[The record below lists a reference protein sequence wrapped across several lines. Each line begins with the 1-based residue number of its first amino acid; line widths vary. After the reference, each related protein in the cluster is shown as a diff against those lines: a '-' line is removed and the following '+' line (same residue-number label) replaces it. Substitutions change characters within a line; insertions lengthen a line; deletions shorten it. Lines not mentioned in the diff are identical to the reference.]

1 MTVLIVSK
9 YTPLVKTLTPVRKPI
24 FVLGHMT
31 SSLGKHNVLG
41 VQLLIFFAVCEIK
54 REEDIRVH
62 KIFQDPQ
69 AQHLLVCLESKDTF
83 YISRGGTKRP
93 QPRPLPKFKNTLLES
108 VAWNKIEQTDSS
120 TGAILVGTNQ
130 GKLQFHVGLCFGHIP
145 AGIICLFIL
154 WFLLLSMPNTGSPH
168 RADI

>member
-1 MTVLIVSK
+1 MTPIMAVSK
-9 YTPLVKTLTPVRKPI
+9 PV
-24 FVLGHMT
+24 FFWSHDHLAYF
-31 SSLGKHNVLG
+31 
-41 VQLLIFFAVCEIK
+41 LIFFAVCEIK

-93 QPRPLPKFKNTLLES
+93 QPRPLPKFKNALLES

-130 GKLQFHVGLCFGHIP
+130 GELQNWVRKSF
-145 AGIICLFIL
+145 
-154 WFLLLSMPNTGSPH
+154 
-168 RADI
+168 